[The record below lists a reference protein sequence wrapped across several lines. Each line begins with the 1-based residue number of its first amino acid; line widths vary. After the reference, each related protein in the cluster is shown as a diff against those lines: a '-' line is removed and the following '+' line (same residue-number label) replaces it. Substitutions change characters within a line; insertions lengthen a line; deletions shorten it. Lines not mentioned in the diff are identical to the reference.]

1 MEDIKILREM
11 LIPDVQIPLQP
22 RPGKPSVELT
32 DKKGKTSARI
42 KGLPHDSVVIR
53 AEAFEGPLT
62 IFRGSKKERRRA
74 DFVIVSNEDTKKWVV
89 CIETQAG
96 NRKRAAHIKAQL
108 KGAQCFVSY
117 CKCIGRSFWE
127 SKEFLD
133 NYQYRFVCLANI
145 NLDKRPTRP
154 NRQPLHDSAEKFL
167 KIPGNAHHF
176 NKLIWRG
183 SR

>member
-1 MEDIKILREM
+1 MEDIEILREM
-11 LIPDVQIPLQP
+11 LIPTAQIPLRP

-32 DKKGKTSARI
+32 DDQSKTSATI
-42 KGLPHDSVVIR
+42 KGLPHDSVVIK

-74 DFVIVSNEDTKKWVV
+74 DFVIVSNEDTKKWIV

-96 NRKRAAHIKAQL
+96 NRKKAADIEAQL
-108 KGAQCFVSY
+108 KGAQCFVRY
-117 CKCIGRSFWE
+117 CKCIGRSFWG
-127 SKEFLD
+127 SKNFLD
-133 NYQYRFVCLANI
+133 NYQYRFVSMANI
-145 NLDKRPTRP
+145 NMDKRPTRP

-167 KIPGNAHHF
+167 KIFGNDHHF
-176 NKLIWRG
+176 NKLIRRG

>member
-1 MEDIKILREM
+1 M

-32 DKKGKTSARI
+32 DDKIKTSVTI

-53 AEAFEGPLT
+53 SEAFEDPLT

-74 DFVIVSNEDTKKWVV
+74 DFVIVSNEDTEKWIV

-96 NRKRAAHIKAQL
+96 NSKNAADIKAQL
-108 KGAQCFVSY
+108 RGAQCFVSY
-117 CKCIGRSFWE
+117 CKCIGRSFWG
-127 SKEFLD
+127 SKNFLD
-133 NYQYRFVCLANI
+133 NYQYRFVCMANI
-145 NLDKRPTRP
+145 NLDKKSMYP
-154 NRQPLHDSAEKFL
+154 NKQPLHDSAEKFL

-176 NKLIWRG
+176 NKLIR
-183 SR
+183 REPR